1 LRLRGVDQQLVVH
14 EGTRTVAGFLEGKNV
29 AVTGA
34 GSGIGKAVALACAAE
49 GARVV
54 VADYG
59 VAMDGS
65 NPTSEV
71 ADGVVRQIQA
81 AGGTAVAVAGDVS
94 EMATGEAIV
103 NAAVDNWGSID
114 GVVCVAGILRERMLF
129 NMSEAEWD
137 DVVRVHLKGTFTVF
151 RHAMAI
157 MRKQPTG
164 GSLVGFTSGAFIGST
179 AQANYSAAK
188 GGIVSLT
195 KSAALTGLKYGVNA
209 NIIAP
214 VAKTRMSD
222 QVPFGLEMGEPE
234 DVAPMVVFLLSDQAK
249 DISGQM
255 YTCVGPRVSIWNQPH
270 EVRSMFAPGMGR
282 WTPEQIA
289 DVLPRT
295 IKTEEHPF
303 LAELA
308 SRMRQMEERKAAE
321 AAKG

>member
-1 LRLRGVDQQLVVH
+1 M
-14 EGTRTVAGFLEGKNV
+14 AGFLEGRSI

-34 GSGIGKAVALACAAE
+34 GSGIGKAIALAAAAE
-49 GARVV
+49 GAHVV

-59 VAMDGS
+59 VSMDGS
-65 NPTSEV
+65 DPTSEV
-71 ADGVVRQIQA
+71 ADGVVAEIKA

-94 EMATGEAIV
+94 EMATGQAIV
-103 NAAVDNWGSID
+103 DAAVAQWGSID

-129 NMSEAEWD
+129 NMSESEWD

-151 RHAMAI
+151 RAAMAA

-164 GSLVGFTSGAFIGST
+164 GSLIGFTSGAFVGST

-188 GGIVSLT
+188 GGIISLT
-195 KSAALTGLKYGVNA
+195 KSAALTGLKYGINA

-222 QVPFGLEMGEPE
+222 QVPFGIEMGLPE
-234 DVAPMVVFLLSDQAK
+234 DITPMVIYLLSDQAK
-249 DISGQM
+249 EISGQI
-255 YTCVGPRVSIWNQPH
+255 YTCVGPRISVWNQPK

-282 WTPEQIA
+282 WTPEEIA

-303 LAELA
+303 LAEMA
-308 SRMRQMEERKAAE
+308 SRMKQIEERKAAE
-321 AAKG
+321 AAQG